1 MAKTNGKLTV
11 IIGPMFASKSTTL
24 IAKCRRLSLAGKR
37 CIMVRHPLDT
47 RYNGHDH
54 NVITHDGNKFEAITC
69 SDSATIMS
77 IYKQTIEYD
86 AVFIDEGQFY
96 NDIANFCDSLAN
108 DGKLVFCSGLYAD
121 AHREPFQPMTKL
133 LAVADDIIFQTAV
146 DPING
151 DDAPFTDFSIANH
164 GNQQIQVGGAEL
176 YRPCSRQ
183 TYGKQQIQLIDN
195 DELSQKQK
203 LQINTY

>member
-1 MAKTNGKLTV
+1 MKTNGKLTA

-37 CIMVRHPLDT
+37 CIMVRHPMDT
-47 RYNGHDH
+47 RYQGHDQH
-54 NVITHDGNKFEAITC
+54 VITHDGNKFEAITC
-69 SDSATIMS
+69 SDDKFIMP
-77 IYKQTIEYD
+77 IYNQISQYD

-96 NDIANFCDSLAN
+96 EDIANFCDTLAN
-108 DGKLVFCSGLYAD
+108 DGKVVFCSGLYAD

-151 DDAPFTDFSIANH
+151 EDAPFTDFSVPTH

-183 TYGKQQIQLIDN
+183 TFGKLTARIEN
-195 DELSQKQK
+195 DDMSQKQK
-203 LQINTY
+203 QQINTY